1 MTRFSVQA
9 AEPETELADVIPT
22 LDSDAA
28 VVKTADSDANTAT
41 SEISEHPV
49 TLRPQKSAIHNSSI
63 VKEDDHSPKGVRFN
77 FAVNKDPISN
87 DLAETSEKEQDTSMK
102 TNLLDIENGNSDQD
116 LYLYQSESKNAPK
129 MSTFLS
135 KIGSY
140 NTTLQLKKKSGGADL
155 STLMGVYLPC
165 LQNIFGVILF
175 IRMPWVVGQAGVLQ
189 GCLIIGVCCLT
200 TFLTS
205 VSMSAIAT
213 NGVVPAGGSYF
224 MISRSLGPQFGG
236 SVGIIFF
243 LGVSFA
249 ASMYIVGAIEILL
262 NYLVPQI
269 AIFDDKWHNMR
280 LYGEIMLILL
290 TGIVAVGVKLVNKL
304 ATLFLACVILSILC
318 IYIGIFGSL
327 GSISVCEITDVHNN
341 LSYSYLLKVPKE
353 NCTDFGGTV
362 TEGLTNLLDFENFKN
377 NIGPYYQKS
386 GEVAP
391 GVGVADKDIQVYN
404 DLATSFTI
412 LLAIFFPSVTG
423 IMAGSNRSGD
433 LKDAQGSIPKGTIA
447 ANLTT
452 TVVYL
457 VTAILCGAA
466 ATRQVLCDKYGESIN
481 GGLIMS
487 LIAFP
492 HPLVVVFGCLLSTV
506 GAALQSLI
514 GAPRLLYAIACDDV
528 IPALK
533 FFSVTLS
540 NGEPF
545 RALVAT
551 FSIATIG
558 CLIGNVDLVA
568 PIITMFFLV
577 CYSCVNLACTLQS
590 LLQAPNWRPRF
601 TLYHWA
607 TSLLGLI
614 MCLTLMFISNWYYA
628 IIALAIAGGIYKY
641 IDFKG
646 AEKEWGDG
654 IRGLQLQAAKYSLL
668 AADRETLHIK
678 NWRPQLLALL
688 SHKETL
694 TPDNQGLLSFSRSLK
709 HGNGLVIV
717 GSVVPYD
724 LIKLLEDNDV
734 LERQRKLLVKG
745 MKEHKLSGF
754 VQVTCEES
762 IPKGT
767 TTLLQTAGLGGLKPN
782 TILMGWPENWKNKNS
797 YENFSRVV
805 RCATVLHQSVLVAR
819 GTFPQRKQKLVGGT
833 IDLWWVV
840 HDGGMM
846 LLIAHLIKQH
856 KTWRKCRL
864 RIFTVAQLEDDSV
877 KMRNDLKRIL
887 YELRIEAT
895 VQVIEMSNKDI
906 SAYTYERTVN
916 MAERNKMMEYMGL
929 TKRQKKRTLSFVV
942 ESAHTPGTSAV
953 DTALEEVEEA
963 LNDKEGGEE
972 AEAEEEQEKLT
983 VRRSQL
989 KTDQLLAMDT
999 SVKLNGLVREHSSD
1013 AALVMMNMPP
1023 PVTPYVDSITDQNYV
1038 EYLDVL
1044 TEGLNRVLL
1053 VRGSGTEVV
1062 TVYS

>member
-1 MTRFSVQA
+1 
-9 AEPETELADVIPT
+9 
-22 LDSDAA
+22 
-28 VVKTADSDANTAT
+28 
-41 SEISEHPV
+41 
-49 TLRPQKSAIHNSSI
+49 
-63 VKEDDHSPKGVRFN
+63 
-77 FAVNKDPISN
+77 
-87 DLAETSEKEQDTSMK
+87 
-102 TNLLDIENGNSDQD
+102 
-116 LYLYQSESKNAPK
+116 

-135 KIGSY
+135 RIGSY
-140 NTTLQLKKKSGGADL
+140 NTVLQMKNKTDGADL

-175 IRMPWVVGQAGVLQ
+175 IRMPWIVGQAGVVQ
-189 GCLIIGVCCLT
+189 ACLIIAVCCLT

-224 MISRSLGPQFGG
+224 MISRTLGPQFGG

-269 AIFDDKWHNMR
+269 IIFDDIWHNMR
-280 LYGEIMLILL
+280 LYGELMLILL
-290 TGIVAVGVKLVNKL
+290 TCIVAVGVKLVNKL

-318 IYIGIFGSL
+318 IYVGILGSL
-327 GSISVCEITDVHNN
+327 GSVDVCEKSVEYNN
-341 LSYSYLLKVPKE
+341 ETFSYLLKVGKDKLLLAECE
-353 NCTDFGGTV
+353 NETYGGHIT
-362 TEGLTNLLDFENFKN
+362 TGLTNLLDFENFKS
-377 NIGPYYQKS
+377 NIGPYYQ
-386 GEVAP
+386 GAGDIAP
-391 GVGVADKDIQVYN
+391 GVQVGDKDTQVYN

-433 LKDAQGSIPKGTIA
+433 LKNAQGSIPKGTIA

-466 ATRQVLCDKYGESIN
+466 ATRQVLCDKYGESID
-481 GGLIMS
+481 GGLVMS

-492 HPLVVVFGCLLSTV
+492 HPYVVVFGCLLSTI
-506 GAALQSLI
+506 GAALQCLI
-514 GAPRLLYAIACDDV
+514 GAPRLLYAIAADDV
-528 IPALK
+528 IPVLK
-533 FFSVTLS
+533 FFSVTLE

-545 RALVAT
+545 RALIAT
-551 FSIATIG
+551 FCIASIG
-558 CLIGNVDLVA
+558 CAIGNVDLVA

-614 MCLTLMFISNWYYA
+614 MCLTLMFISNWIYA
-628 IIALAIAGGIYKY
+628 IVALSIAVGIYKY

-668 AADRETLHIK
+668 SADRESLHIK

-688 SHKETL
+688 SYKETL
-694 TPDNQGLLSFSRSLK
+694 TEDNQGLLSFSRSLK

-717 GSVVPYD
+717 GTVVPYD
-724 LIKLLEDNDV
+724 LIKLLDDNDV
-734 LERQRKLLVKG
+734 LEKQRSLLEQG
-745 MKEHKLSGF
+745 LKEHKLAGF
-754 VQVTCEES
+754 IQVTCEES

-782 TILMGWPENWKNKNS
+782 TILMGWPENWKTKNS
-797 YENFSRVV
+797 FENFSRVV
-805 RCATVLHQSVLVAR
+805 RCATVLRQSVLVAR
-819 GTFPQRKQKLVGGT
+819 GSFPQRKQKLAGGT
-833 IDLWWVV
+833 IDVWWVV

-877 KMRNDLKRIL
+877 KMRNDLKNIL
-887 YELRIEAT
+887 YELRIDAT

-942 ESAHTPGTSAV
+942 ESAHTPGTSGIEL
-953 DTALEEVEEA
+953 DPALM
-963 LNDKEGGEE
+963 
-972 AEAEEEQEKLT
+972 EAEEVLNEMETATQQHEAGPAIVEPEEEQDKLT

-999 SVKLNGLVREHSSD
+999 SVKLNGLVREHSSE
-1013 AALVMMNMPP
+1013 AVLVLMNMPP
-1023 PVTPYVDSITDQNYV
+1023 PVTPFVDSMTDQNYV